1 MTDRTLIKKLGN
13 LKEIKPDASWLKAN
27 RDSLYTQIS
36 NSGATD
42 LSAWSSFII
51 NFKSLLKAASAP
63 AVALASIMMVLIGS
77 SVYAHLLL
85 VKAKPN
91 QSLYI
96 AREISEKAKLTT
108 ILNTEARDKMAGQ
121 FAANNAQDIT
131 TVLSDPSFNNE
142 QEIAKLNAKFNE
154 EIKTVQ
160 KSVAKLE
167 KPAVINKVATIA
179 TNSDEVFSATVG
191 KDKNGVSISGIER
204 IATPTLATPT
214 VATQTIATTSTTTKI
229 LEEAKSLF
237 DKKNYIEVL
246 NKLKEVNNLIK

>member
-1 MTDRTLIKKLGN
+1 MTDRDLIKKLGN

-36 NSGATD
+36 NSGATN
-42 LSAWSSFII
+42 LTVWSSFVI
-51 NFKSLLKAASAP
+51 NFRSALMAVSTPAA
-63 AVALASIMMVLIGS
+63 ALASIMLVVIAS
-77 SVYAHLLL
+77 SAYAHLLL
-85 VKAKPN
+85 VNTKPN

-108 ILNTEARDKMAGQ
+108 ILNTDAREKMAGQ

-131 TVLSDPSFNNE
+131 TVLSDPTFNNE
-142 QEIAKLNAKFNE
+142 QEIAKLNVKFDE

-160 KSVAKLE
+160 KSVAKLD
-167 KPAVINKVATIA
+167 KQSVAKEA
-179 TNSDEVFSATVG
+179 TPKLLATGSDEVFSATVG
-191 KDKNGVSISGIER
+191 KDKVGVSLVGTTTS
-204 IATPTLATPT
+204 AADNVLN
-214 VATQTIATTSTTTKI
+214 TTSTTTKI

-237 DKKNYIEVL
+237 DNKNYTEAL